1 MQQFFGYKI
10 EKARAKG
17 QRMQLHCKIS
27 QSVWNLNKHDHV
39 ASVDLY
45 LYLELTISEVIYNYS
60 ENPQFIIMDNTKST
74 RSTKILVMLIYII
87 TGNKF
92 KNQFLII
99 KYVNFYS
106 ILLQDA
112 LISNVDV

>member
-1 MQQFFGYKI
+1 
-10 EKARAKG
+10 
-17 QRMQLHCKIS
+17 
-27 QSVWNLNKHDHV
+27 
-39 ASVDLY
+39 
-45 LYLELTISEVIYNYS
+45 
-60 ENPQFIIMDNTKST
+60 MDNTKST

-87 TGNKF
+87 TGYKF
-92 KNQFLII
+92 KNQFLIL